1 MPRQMLLAAAS
12 TLALAAC
19 DPVVDKPATP
29 PAPTPDA
36 SQQTWLCGREF
47 ENKAWGFQR
56 RGNVIDM
63 QGNIWHYD
71 FKGSPTALPNPW
83 QAKDLAHMSK
93 DELKMRY
100 NGAMVTATKIPAA
113 DIARNFPLI
122 TEAAKAQLTERKI
135 AGADRGANVLYC
147 YSYDAASH
155 NYAQILLDQNGDW
168 TQTNPSDAAKKL
180 IAWLDSAI
188 GPQVE

>member
-1 MPRQMLLAAAS
+1 MSRQMLFAAAS
-12 TLALAAC
+12 ALTLVAC
-19 DPVVDKPATP
+19 DPVADKPATP
-29 PAPTPDA
+29 PTPSA

-71 FKGSPTALPNPW
+71 FKGSPTAFPNPW
-83 QAKDLAHMSK
+83 QANDLAHMSE

-100 NGAMVTATKIPAA
+100 NGAMVTPTKTPAA

-122 TEAAKAQLTERKI
+122 AEAAKAQLTERKM
-135 AGADRGANVLYC
+135 AGADRGANTLYC

-155 NYAQILLDQNGDW
+155 SYAQILLDQNGDW
-168 TQTNPSDAAKKL
+168 TQTNPSDAGKKL
-180 IAWLDSAI
+180 ITWLESAI